1 MIVQSRVLPVEAL
14 KINLWSVRYEAAGDT
29 AHRKFTAP
37 VTAPADYANRHIV
50 MAGALAI
57 RNLATGQK
65 DLLPAG
71 RVWPFAGITGDR
83 IDVVAQEPDT
93 LWMCVRIKPGSG
105 YRVDHSE
112 ETFDLGAIV
121 NCSGAVA
128 VLFPAQ
134 GEPSVII
141 CETERLIPVK
151 AGDRLVR
158 FFPTHRDSR
167 ERNA

>member
-112 ETFDLGAIV
+112 ETFDLGA
-121 NCSGAVA
+121 SQRRRA
-128 VLFPAQ
+128 AQ
-134 GEPSVII
+134 GDGGEDLPSALAY
-141 CETERLIPVK
+141 RDPV
-151 AGDRLVR
+151 ADAQPASGRDRELQRRRGRAVSCAR
-158 FFPTHRDSR
+158 
-167 ERNA
+167 